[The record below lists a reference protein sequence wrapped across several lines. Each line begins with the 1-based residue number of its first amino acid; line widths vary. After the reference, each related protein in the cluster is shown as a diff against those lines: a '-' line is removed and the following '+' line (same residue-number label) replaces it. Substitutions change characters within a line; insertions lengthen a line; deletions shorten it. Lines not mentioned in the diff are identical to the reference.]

1 MSTIVVY
8 PGRFHPFHR
17 GHFGVYKSLAQQWGA
32 ENVYVATSDK
42 QAPVTS
48 PFTFGDKQDMMIKL
62 GVPGNRIVK
71 VKNPYQAAEV
81 TKDYNPEQDRL
92 IFALGAKDAERI
104 SFSPKKDGSAS
115 YMQPLPKDPR
125 EMKPFGEHAYVTVV
139 PTVTFRVAGADAN
152 SATQIRERY
161 IKGNDDLRD
170 QIIMDL
176 YGDVD
181 PKIRAIFDARLDTV
195 KEVTEFV
202 YEQRQ
207 RPSARGVALV
217 ERILKLE
224 RAVQESF
231 VAPDYTRQ
239 FLLIVN
245 GEPIAKYDTPEEAKV
260 NADRLHR
267 RNPDFQITIGQE
279 QCDVKMIQRIAENL
293 QSFLREFDP
302 TGYEQYTLYV
312 IWGNSRHKMG
322 TFGSLDD
329 AVEEAQFHMDSR
341 PDAALA
347 NWAVTDSRDVVV
359 WEHNPAEIA
368 DQMRQSR
375 KIQFRRPDD
384 YIEEKW
390 SEKYKRS
397 INCSNPRGFS
407 QRAHC
412 QGRKKK

>member
-1 MSTIVVY
+1 MATIVVY

-17 GHFGVYKSLAQQWGA
+17 GHFGVYKQLAQQWGA
-32 ENVYVATSDK
+32 DNVYVATSEK
-42 QAPVTS
+42 QAPITS

-62 GVPGNRIVK
+62 GVPGSRIVK

-81 TKDYNPEQDRL
+81 TKDYNPESDRL

-104 SFSPKKDGSAS
+104 SFAPKKDGSAS
-115 YMQPLPKDPR
+115 YMQPMPKNPK

-161 IKGNDDLRD
+161 IKGNNALRD
-170 QIIMDL
+170 QIILDL

-181 PKIRAIFDARLDTV
+181 SKIRSIFDARLDTV

-202 YEQRQ
+202 YEQRRQ
-207 RPSARGVALV
+207 PSQRGVALV
-217 ERILKLE
+217 ERILRLE
-224 RAVQESF
+224 RAIDDKTIMEF
-231 VAPDYTRQ
+231 APEG
-239 FLLIVN
+239 F
-245 GEPIAKYDTPEEAKV
+245 
-260 NADRLHR
+260 
-267 RNPDFQITIGQE
+267 
-279 QCDVKMIQRIAENL
+279 
-293 QSFLREFDP
+293 
-302 TGYEQYTLYV
+302 EQYRLWTGDGV
-312 IWGNSRHKMG
+312 QRHLVGK
-322 TFGSLDD
+322 FSSIDD
-329 AVEEAQFHMDSR
+329 ATDEVEFIWSADPR
-341 PDAALA
+341 TRLVV
-347 NWAVTDSRDVVV
+347 WLVTDLNDNTV
-359 WEHNPAEIA
+359 WYYDPQDEA
-368 DQMRQSR
+368 DKPRWGFIES
-375 KIQFRRPDD
+375 PD